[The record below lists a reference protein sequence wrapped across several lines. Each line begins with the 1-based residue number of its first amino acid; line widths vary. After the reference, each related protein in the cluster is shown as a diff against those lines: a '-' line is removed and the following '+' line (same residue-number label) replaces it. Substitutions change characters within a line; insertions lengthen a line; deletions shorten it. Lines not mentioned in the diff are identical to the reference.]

1 LGDFLFNQGEIVGS
15 FSIWHWLILLV
26 YVAIFVIPG
35 WRIIR
40 KAGYPGAWSV
50 LMLVPLVNIIML
62 WVFAFTQW
70 PIEKRSA

>member
-1 LGDFLFNQGEIVGS
+1 VCFFNQGGIVGS

-26 YVAIFVIPG
+26 YVAIFVTPG